1 MPQKLVIP
9 KQDTRPPQTMQLELP
24 AHVAERL
31 TRFAADGGH
40 SPSYVAAFILDG
52 ALPPEESAPAKRVEQ
67 PKEKH
72 SKETSSKS
80 A

>member
-1 MPQKLVIP
+1 MPNKLTIP
-9 KQDTRPPQTMQLELP
+9 KQDTRPPQTLPLELP

-31 TRFAADGGH
+31 QRFAADGGH

-52 ALPPEESAPAKRVEQ
+52 ALPPEEVATAKKVET

-72 SKETSSKS
+72 SKETPSK
-80 A
+80 AA

>member
-31 TRFAADGGH
+31 TKFAASGGH
-40 SPSYVAAFILDG
+40 TPSYVATFILDG
-52 ALPPEESAPAKRVEQ
+52 ALPPEESAPEKKADA

-72 SKETSSKS
+72 PKETPAK
-80 A
+80 AA